1 MYKDM
6 IGLPENLHFFMV
18 LAAALLLTIGFHIL
32 FRSHKYESGY
42 FSSSSGTE
50 WAYRKGVGPAS
61 SAGAGYGGTVVDVD
75 EDADED
81 PNDPKLRGFKEH
93 EKFETIYNTP
103 DSSDVYANVRFGSAI
118 KYVNTDNFEHA
129 VLDCSF
135 GALKVYFDNATI
147 ISDEAT
153 IDLRCSFGAIELY
166 IPSDWRLMNDVNY
179 SFSGLSEKNPK
190 RATGT
195 GPVVWLKGSASLA
208 GIEVVYV

>member
-42 FSSSSGTE
+42 FSSSSGTD
-50 WAYRKGVGPAS
+50 WAYRKGYTETSNDCAK
-61 SAGAGYGGTVVDVD
+61 
-75 EDADED
+75 DAADDDD
-81 PNDPKLRGFKEH
+81 PNNPKLRGFKEH

-118 KYVNTDNFEHA
+118 KYVNTDNFEHS

-147 ISDEAT
+147 LADEAT

-190 RATGT
+190 RATGA
-195 GPVVWLKGSASLA
+195 GPVVWLKGNASLS